1 MNRLQRFWAYG
12 AAGVLSEVL
21 TTSIKSPMRDKNYR
35 LTAHTY
41 LWMVPI
47 YGSAAILFE
56 PAHNA
61 LRSKPW
67 WARGLAWTA
76 GIFAVE
82 AASGAAIKKVA
93 GEVPWDYARPR
104 GQMKEPVHYKGLV
117 RPAYAP
123 QWFLVGMAMEKLH
136 DTLVPRESE

>member
-21 TTSIKSPMRDKNYR
+21 TTSLKSPSRDKNLR
-35 LTAHTY
+35 LSAHTY

-47 YGSAAILFE
+47 YGSAAVLFE
-56 PAHNA
+56 PMHDA

-67 WARGLAWTA
+67 WVRGMVWTA

-82 AASGAAIKKVA
+82 AASGAAIKKVT

-104 GQMKEPVHYKGLV
+104 GQASVPTHYKGLV
-117 RPAYAP
+117 RPSYAP
-123 QWFLVGMAMEKLH
+123 QWFAVGMAAEKLH
-136 DTLVPRESE
+136 DALVLREK